1 MRVCISLVWLLSG
14 TGLFTSCTA
23 PDSKDEVQ
31 NVVLILIDDM
41 GCDLSVMGAKGVQ
54 TPVADRLSTEG
65 VLFTQAFS
73 TCASCAPTRAS
84 ILTGMYPHSNGHW
97 RNTITPRLSEPE
109 SEFGRSSATLDKVR
123 IPESLQTL
131 PEVLSQSGFFTGI
144 TQKFHLSP
152 PWKYP
157 FEGRNPVQN
166 DPEQFKQV
174 ITEFITQSGDR
185 PFFIQA
191 NIAAPHRPFPAH
203 VKRYKGIPPHPD
215 SIAVPSYLPDNS
227 VMREDLRDYFISV
240 QLADQCTGAVLEA
253 IEASGQA
260 EQTLIIY
267 ASDQGPAYHR
277 AKASPYYAGTH
288 VPLIISGPGVQ
299 KSTRS
304 DELVSFIDLMPT
316 ILRFLRL
323 PDLPQAQG
331 QSLWPILS
339 GRDMTLEG
347 RDYAFMEHNSHGNNP
362 REFYPSRVVTDGR
375 YYLIRNLIPERPH
388 LLPADLAENGKPWYN
403 RSYAATLVA
412 QSSHPLQYQLLMD
425 MLNGKR
431 PEWELYDLETDPAQ
445 LNNLAKEATY
455 KTIRTQ
461 LEKELEKW
469 RRETGDFDFLKERP
483 YLTTRP

>member
-1 MRVCISLVWLLSG
+1 MHVCISLVWLLPV
-14 TGLFTSCTA
+14 TGVFTSCTEK
-23 PDSKDEVQ
+23 DSTDKAQ

-65 VLFTQAFS
+65 ILFTQAFS

-97 RNTITPRLSEPE
+97 RNTITPRLNEPD

-131 PEVLSQSGFFTGI
+131 PEILSQSGFFTGI

-157 FEGRNPVQN
+157 FEERNPVQN
-166 DPEQFKQV
+166 YPAQFKQV
-174 ITEFITQSGDR
+174 ITQFITQAGER

-191 NIAAPHRPFPAH
+191 NIAAPHRPFPTH
-203 VKRYKGIPPHPD
+203 ISRYKGKPPHVD
-215 SIAVPSYLPDNS
+215 SIEVPSYLPDTRI
-227 VMREDLRDYFISV
+227 MREDLRDYFTSV
-240 QLADQCTGAVLEA
+240 QLADQCAGAVLEA
-253 IEASGQA
+253 IQESGRA
-260 EQTLIIY
+260 EETLIIY

-288 VPLIISGPGVQ
+288 IPLIIAGPGVQ
-299 KSTRS
+299 KSAS
-304 DELVSFIDLMPT
+304 SNELVSFVDLMPT
-316 ILRFLRL
+316 ILQYLTL
-323 PDLPQAQG
+323 PDLPQTQG

-339 GRDMTLEG
+339 GRESTLEG
-347 RDYAFMEHNSHGNNP
+347 RDYVFMEHNSHGNNP
-362 REFYPSRVVTDGR
+362 QEFYPSRVITDGR

-403 RSYAATLVA
+403 RSYDATLAA
-412 QSSHPLQYQLLMD
+412 QSSHPLLYQLLED

-445 LNNLAKEATY
+445 LNNLAQEATY
-455 KTIRTQ
+455 KTTRTR
-461 LEKELEKW
+461 LKTELENW

-483 YLTTRP
+483 YLSTRP